1 MMYRWVLVQHD
12 RNSVRLQAGGICEI
26 RHDFDRAPHRTL
38 EIVGLKDQSGMGVG
52 ADQKTTAVRVT
63 SRPEQENRA
72 DLGHVAM
79 PGDRVMDPRLG
90 PKQIGPAIGMRAKRG
105 GINGGEG
112 SDHRLAPHGKHQKY
126 RDANAAGQPHAP
138 LTHSDRPRTPRQRR
152 AYSGERRGRRDLL
165 EGRRILLIIAGGIA
179 AYKSLELIR
188 RLRAEGAAVRCVMT
202 AAAHQFVTPLSVSSL
217 SEDKVYG
224 DLWSLTDES
233 EMGHIRLSR
242 ESDLAVVAPA
252 TADLIARMAVG
263 LADDLAAT
271 TVLASDKTV
280 LIAPAMNAQMW
291 AHPAT
296 QANLA
301 TLATRGVH
309 QIGPGAGELACGEVG
324 FGRMAEPAEILA
336 AITRFFAA
344 DQRLVGKRALVTSG
358 PTREPIDPVR
368 YLTNHSSGKQGHAIA
383 AALAALGAET
393 VLVSGPTQ
401 EPTPPGVR
409 LVAVETADQ
418 MLAASEAALPVD
430 IAVMAAAVSDW
441 RVEAASA
448 QKLKKDGKG
457 APLLRLVENPD
468 ILARI
473 AGRRNDRPALV
484 IGFAAETENVVANA
498 RAKRERKGCDW
509 ILANDVS
516 LGTGTF
522 GGDRNRV
529 HLVDG
534 NTLEDWP
541 LMTKRE
547 VAARLA
553 ERIAAA
559 IGSDFGPP
567 PSAHVPGA
575 GSRSR

>member
-1 MMYRWVLVQHD
+1 L
-12 RNSVRLQAGGICEI
+12 LQ
-26 RHDFDRAPHRTL
+26 
-38 EIVGLKDQSGMGVG
+38 
-52 ADQKTTAVRVT
+52 
-63 SRPEQENRA
+63 
-72 DLGHVAM
+72 
-79 PGDRVMDPRLG
+79 
-90 PKQIGPAIGMRAKRG
+90 
-105 GINGGEG
+105 
-112 SDHRLAPHGKHQKY
+112 
-126 RDANAAGQPHAP
+126 
-138 LTHSDRPRTPRQRR
+138 
-152 AYSGERRGRRDLL
+152 
-165 EGRRILLIIAGGIA
+165 GRRILLIIAGGIA

-188 RLRAEGAAVRCVMT
+188 LLRTGGAAVRCIMT

-224 DLWSLTDES
+224 ELWSLTDES

-242 ESDLAVVAPA
+242 EADLVVVAPA

-271 TVLASDKTV
+271 TLLASDKPV
-280 LIAPAMNAQMW
+280 LIAPAMNAMMW

-301 TLATRGVH
+301 TLAARGVL
-309 QIGPGAGELACGEVG
+309 QVGPGAGELACGEVG
-324 FGRMAEPAEILA
+324 FGRMAEPSEILA
-336 AITRFFAA
+336 AITQCLAG
-344 DQRLVGKRALVTSG
+344 DLRLNPTGRLAGKRALVTSG

-368 YLTNHSSGKQGHAIA
+368 YLSNHSSGKQGHAIA

-401 EPTPPGVR
+401 EPTPPGVT
-409 LVAVETADQ
+409 LVAVETAQ
-418 MLAASEAALPVD
+418 EMLAASEAALPVD
-430 IAVMAAAVSDW
+430 VAVMAAAVSDW

-457 APLLRLVENPD
+457 APTLRLIENPD

-473 AGRRNDRPALV
+473 AGLRNDRPALV

-498 RAKRERKGCDW
+498 RLKRARKGCDW

-516 LGTGTF
+516 PGTGIF
-522 GGDRNRV
+522 GGDRNRI

-534 NTLEDWP
+534 DTIEDWP
-541 LMTKRE
+541 LMTKHE

-553 ERIAAA
+553 ERIAAK
-559 IGSDFGPP
+559 IGSNFGPP
-567 PSAHVPGA
+567 PSAHVPGG
-575 GSRSR
+575 GSRPR